1 MFGAFQGDNLMHGFC
16 CRLEAVLSGASN
28 GNGGVD
34 HFCLMH
40 TLHNSET
47 LSFKVWF
54 CLGTLRQYAV
64 ITLNSDT
71 SIYCPVKNLIG
82 LKLGVLSSC

>member
-16 CRLEAVLSGASN
+16 SRLEAVLSGASK
-28 GNGGVD
+28 GTGVD

-54 CLGTLRQYAV
+54 CLGTLWHLQ
-64 ITLNSDT
+64 S
-71 SIYCPVKNLIG
+71 
-82 LKLGVLSSC
+82 